1 MSELKELKTYQIG
14 SGANA
19 SSVQLA
25 KSDIRNFEQTITLR
39 SAQSLVLSGFKQFK
53 TTKNNTGTGNP
64 YNMLLGGGLREAQ
77 SKDVQLVII
86 VTPYLIDN
94 ND

>member
-1 MSELKELKTYQIG
+1 M
-14 SGANA
+14 
-19 SSVQLA
+19 
-25 KSDIRNFEQTITLR
+25 
-39 SAQSLVLSGFKQFK
+39 LSGFKQFK